1 MANKRITDLTEITN
15 LPEDGVI
22 EVVDVTNTTDSPD
35 GSSFKIKKSN
45 LFSNGSQNLQ
55 ETTDLGNSTS
65 NQIELIGKGQSKGL
79 SFDNQTIHSLG
90 VNGLGHT
97 TVQEKTEDSGTR
109 FYVMPKGTPTGEDSL
124 KSGIKL
130 FSTDYE
136 SDATNYHDAGIFVT
150 GNEIIFNSK
159 QNGTFPKQLPF
170 VWKFQDTN
178 ILMRLPSQ
186 TVGGGLRINVPQSL
200 DKEWQIF
207 SPLHIGETTCLLG
220 RLGVNATELTNNAYF
235 NNGWKR
241 LKTGFAQRQTMDTN
255 GNIVYWVA
263 VSGSA
268 DSVISWVKS
277 FQMNQNGTFD
287 LLAATFSELESS
299 PDSTVI
305 TKEWA
310 NTSFKKTINNKSG
323 SSYTLV
329 LLDKNKTIV
338 LSNNTSVILNIPLES
353 SVNYD
358 LGTEIRVIYKGS
370 GVATI
375 NGGLNTIYENIGLT
389 LNQGDCAT
397 LIKIAS
403 DEWAIT
409 K

>member
-1 MANKRITDLTEITN
+1 
-15 LPEDGVI
+15 
-22 EVVDVTNTTDSPD
+22 
-35 GSSFKIKKSN
+35 
-45 LFSNGSQNLQ
+45 
-55 ETTDLGNSTS
+55 
-65 NQIELIGKGQSKGL
+65 
-79 SFDNQTIHSLG
+79 
-90 VNGLGHT
+90 
-97 TVQEKTEDSGTR
+97 
-109 FYVMPKGTPTGEDSL
+109 
-124 KSGIKL
+124 
-130 FSTDYE
+130 
-136 SDATNYHDAGIFVT
+136 
-150 GNEIIFNSK
+150 
-159 QNGTFPKQLPF
+159 
-170 VWKFQDTN
+170 
-178 ILMRLPSQ
+178 
-186 TVGGGLRINVPQSL
+186 
-200 DKEWQIF
+200 
-207 SPLHIGETTCLLG
+207 
-220 RLGVNATELTNNAYF
+220 
-235 NNGWKR
+235 
-241 LKTGFAQRQTMDTN
+241 
-255 GNIVYWVA
+255 
-263 VSGSA
+263 
-268 DSVISWVKS
+268 
-277 FQMNQNGTFD
+277 MNQNGTFD

-338 LSNNTSVILNIPLES
+338 LSNNTSVVLNIPLES